1 MMKAPQPEVVATAS
15 RQNPGETLRQAREQK
30 GLSLSQVAGQ
40 LNLTENSLRQ
50 LENGAFDKLPGHTFS
65 RGYIRAYAKL
75 MGLDQAELVNSFD
88 HFTGTNA
95 SGSTV
100 QSLGRVAEPVRLSRN
115 VLRIVSLLL
124 LALLIGFGYF
134 WWQEHS
140 ARTPETAGLSLEH
153 VEVES
158 ADGTTEIHT
167 LDEPEDQ
174 AVIEAQKE
182 GEQAPAEV
190 SPEVAAQAEG
200 APPVASEGAQVPA
213 APAQGTPRRTPAARY
228 RRACRHGSRSRRC
241 SSRSS
246 DGQSGRPARAER
258 TCRRAR
264 GGRRGPGGGQGTVR
278 RRLLDPGHRRQRQG
292 PGQRAEAQGRQPGTG
307 RQGPAGAAPR
317 FRSRRPG
324 QLQRPAG
331 GRDPLRPRRNGP
343 SEGRTMSIHSA
354 SPIIRRKSRKIWV
367 GNVPVGGDA
376 PIAVQSMTN
385 TETSD
390 VAATVAQIRRLE
402 DAGADIV
409 RVSVPDMDAAEAFGK
424 IKQQVNVPLVADIH
438 FDYRIALRVAELGV
452 DCLRINPGNIGR
464 EDRVKAVVDAARERN
479 IPIRI
484 GVNAGS
490 LEKDLQKKYGEP
502 TPEALLESAMRHVDH
517 LDKLDFQNFKVSVK
531 ASDVFMA
538 VAAYRLLA
546 RQIEQPLHLGITE
559 AGGLRSGTVKS
570 AVGLGMLLAEGIGDT
585 IRISLAADPVEEIKV
600 GFDILKSLHLRS
612 RGINFI
618 ACPSCSR
625 QNFDVV
631 KTMNELEGRLEDLL
645 VPMDVAVIGCV
656 VNGPGEAKEA
666 HVGLTGGTPNLVYI
680 DGKPSQKL
688 TNDNLVDE
696 LERLIRQKAAEKAE
710 ADASLI
716 ARG

>member
-190 SPEVAAQAEG
+190 SPEVAAQAEERRRWR
-200 APPVASEGAQVPA
+200 ARARRFPPLRPRA
-213 APAQGTPRRTPAARY
+213 PRRTPAARY
-228 RRACRHGSRSRRC
+228 RRACRHGSRSRYC

-246 DGQSGRPARAER
+246 DGQSGRPASAER

-264 GGRRGPGGGQGTVR
+264 GGWRGPGVV
-278 RRLLDPGHRRQRQG
+278 
-292 PGQRAEAQGRQPGTG
+292 
-307 RQGPAGAAPR
+307 
-317 FRSRRPG
+317 
-324 QLQRPAG
+324 
-331 GRDPLRPRRNGP
+331 
-343 SEGRTMSIHSA
+343 
-354 SPIIRRKSRKIWV
+354 K
-367 GNVPVGGDA
+367 
-376 PIAVQSMTN
+376 VQ
-385 TETSD
+385 
-390 VAATVAQIRRLE
+390 
-402 DAGADIV
+402 
-409 RVSVPDMDAAEAFGK
+409 F
-424 IKQQVNVPLVADIH
+424 VADCWTQVT
-438 FDYRIALRVAELGV
+438 DANGKVLVSALKRKG
-452 DCLRINPGNIGR
+452 D
-464 EDRVKAVVDAARERN
+464 
-479 IPIRI
+479 
-484 GVNAGS
+484 S
-490 LEKDLQKKYGEP
+490 LELAGKAPLELRLGFARGAQVSYNGQPVDVTPFVRGE
-502 TPEALLESAMRHVDH
+502 TA
-517 LDKLDFQNFKVSVK
+517 
-531 ASDVFMA
+531 
-538 VAAYRLLA
+538 RL
-546 RQIEQPLHLGITE
+546 
-559 AGGLRSGTVKS
+559 
-570 AVGLGMLLAEGIGDT
+570 
-585 IRISLAADPVEEIKV
+585 KV
-600 GFDILKSLHLRS
+600 G
-612 RGINFI
+612 
-618 ACPSCSR
+618 
-625 QNFDVV
+625 Q
-631 KTMNELEGRLEDLL
+631 
-645 VPMDVAVIGCV
+645 
-656 VNGPGEAKEA
+656 
-666 HVGLTGGTPNLVYI
+666 
-680 DGKPSQKL
+680 
-688 TNDNLVDE
+688 
-696 LERLIRQKAAEKAE
+696 
-710 ADASLI
+710 
-716 ARG
+716 